1 MKSAGYGLLLLS
13 LGSACVMAPPLL
25 AQAPPESHGAP
36 VPAATQ
42 AAEVAGAVVARPIT
56 ADVTIDDS
64 RLLNAARDQDN
75 WLLHG
80 RTYDNQRFSPL
91 TQIDRSNVTRL
102 VPVSIIQTGI
112 ANSFEATPL
121 VVNGV
126 MYIST
131 PGDHVLAYDAASGAL
146 LWSYTPSLRFSNLCC
161 GPQSRGVAV
170 AYGKLFLAQLD
181 GLVTALDART
191 GKLVWQSDYQSTLPA
206 DPVFYSFTMAP
217 QVYDGMIV
225 VGSSG
230 AEYPGRGFV
239 QAYDASNGK
248 LLWRFRTTAAPS
260 ETGGDSWSGD
270 SHVRGGGSVWSTP
283 AIDPARGLVSFAV
296 GNPNP
301 DLDGHDR
308 LGDNAYTNSIVGLD
322 VKTGKLRW
330 WHQEV
335 PHDVWDY
342 DAAAPVILM
351 DAKDKT
357 GKLVPAAAQAGKVGN
372 VFIVNRETGE
382 LLRKSDPFVPQSPNL
397 FQQPPT
403 SGSVTIYPAA
413 NGGSQW
419 SPAAFSPRTR
429 AFYVMGVHVPA
440 TFTTVEVQPY
450 KPGTPVVG
458 QVMGG
463 RLSFITD
470 GKDELAMYGTL
481 SAVNVDTGKID
492 WQYKS
497 PLPMVGGV
505 LATASDLVFS
515 GEMDGHLSA
524 FDARTG
530 QKLWSFNLGVAV
542 AAPPIT
548 YRVDGVQYVAV
559 AAGGLSAN
567 GWPRLMARLGRPA
580 FGDTIAIFALPK
592 N

>member
-1 MKSAGYGLLLLS
+1 MKTAGVWFLVLGL
-13 LGSACVMAPPLL
+13 GCVMAGPLP
-25 AQAPPESHGAP
+25 AQAPAADSHGAAA
-36 VPAATQ
+36 PAPAP
-42 AAEVAGAVVARPIT
+42 APEPAGAVVVRPIT
-56 ADVTIDDS
+56 ADVTIDDA

-91 TQIDRSNVTRL
+91 TQIDRANVKRL

-146 LWSYTPSLRFSNLCC
+146 LWSYTPSLRYSNLCC

-191 GKLVWQSDYQSTLPA
+191 GKQVWQSDYQATLPA